1 MTFEQLRIFV
11 AVAQR
16 EHLTRAAEIINLTPS
31 AVSAAIKNLETF
43 YGVELFHR
51 VGRRIELT
59 DTGRIFLV
67 EARATLA
74 RARAAELTLAELGGL
89 QRGTLNVSASQT
101 IASYWLPPV
110 LMRFHDQ
117 YPRIEINLV
126 IGNTKNV
133 SDAIVEGA
141 ADLGFI
147 EGEINE
153 PALMMREI
161 AKDALMVVV
170 GPDHIWA
177 KSQDALSFDDLI
189 KHSSWVLRETGSGTR
204 SEFENAIKRAG
215 YNPDTLNVVLTLPSN
230 ESVISAAAAGNA
242 ATVVSSSV
250 ALPFIEQGRL
260 FRANISLP
268 ERSFMMLHHKERHHS
283 RAASVLADIA
293 LNRHLPAKSISAP

>member
-1 MTFEQLRIFV
+1 
-11 AVAQR
+11 
-16 EHLTRAAEIINLTPS
+16 
-31 AVSAAIKNLETF
+31 
-43 YGVELFHR
+43 
-51 VGRRIELT
+51 
-59 DTGRIFLV
+59 
-67 EARATLA
+67 
-74 RARAAELTLAELGGL
+74 
-89 QRGTLNVSASQT
+89 
-101 IASYWLPPV
+101 
-110 LMRFHDQ
+110 MRFHDQ

-189 KHSSWVLRETGSGTR
+189 THSSWVLRETGSGTR

-260 FRANISLP
+260 FRANITLP

>member
-31 AVSAAIKNLETF
+31 AVSAAIKNLETY

-59 DTGRIFLV
+59 ATGRIFLD

-89 QRGTLNVSASQT
+89 QRGTLNVAASQT

-117 YPRIEINLV
+117 YPRIEINLA
-126 IGNTKNV
+126 IGNTRNV
-133 SDAIVEGA
+133 SDAILNGTS
-141 ADLGFI
+141 DLGFI
-147 EGEINE
+147 EGEIDE
-153 PALMMREI
+153 PALLMREI
-161 AKDALMVVV
+161 AKDALMVIVA
-170 GPDHIWA
+170 PNHDWA
-177 KSQDALSFDDLI
+177 HGHPLTFADLVTQT
-189 KHSSWVLRETGSGTR
+189 SWVLRETGSGTR
-204 SEFENAIKRAG
+204 SEFENALRREGVSPA
-215 YNPDTLNVVLTLPSN
+215 DLNIVMTFPSN

-242 ATVVSSSV
+242 AAVVSSSV

-260 FRANISLP
+260 CAANITLP

-293 LNRHLPAKSISAP
+293 LTEK

>member
-31 AVSAAIKNLETF
+31 AVSSAIKNLETY

-59 DTGRIFLV
+59 PTGRIFLD
-67 EARATLA
+67 EAKATLA

-89 QRGTLNVSASQT
+89 QRGTLNVAASQT

-117 YPRIEINLV
+117 YPRIEINLS
-126 IGNTKNV
+126 IGNTRNV
-133 SDAIVEGA
+133 SDAILNGTS
-141 ADLGFI
+141 DLGFI
-147 EGEINE
+147 EGEIDE
-153 PALMMREI
+153 PALLMREI
-161 AKDALMVVV
+161 AKDALMVIIA
-170 GPDHIWA
+170 PNHDWA
-177 KSQDALSFDDLI
+177 KGQALTFQDLVTQT
-189 KHSSWVLRETGSGTR
+189 SWVLRETGSGTR
-204 SEFENAIKRAG
+204 SEFESALRKAG
-215 YNPDTLNVVLTLPSN
+215 VSPSDLNIVMTFPSN

-242 ATVVSSSV
+242 AAVVSSSV

-260 FRANISLP
+260 CAANITLP

-293 LNRHLPAKSISAP
+293 LNN

>member
-31 AVSAAIKNLETF
+31 AVSAAIKNLETY

-59 DTGRIFLV
+59 PTGRIFLD
-67 EARATLA
+67 EAKATLA

-89 QRGTLNVSASQT
+89 KRGTLNVAASQT

-110 LMRFHDQ
+110 LMRFHEQ
-117 YPRIEINLV
+117 YPRIEINLS
-126 IGNTKNV
+126 IGNTRNV
-133 SDAIVEGA
+133 SDAILNGSS
-141 ADLGFI
+141 DLGFI
-147 EGEINE
+147 EGEIDE

-161 AKDALMVVV
+161 AKDALMVIV
-170 GPDHIWA
+170 GPNHAWA
-177 KSQDALSFDDLI
+177 KGQPLKFQDLVTQT
-189 KHSSWVLRETGSGTR
+189 SWVLRETGSGTR
-204 SEFENAIKRAG
+204 SEFESALRRAG
-215 YNPDTLNVVLTLPSN
+215 VSPSELNIVMTLPSN

-242 ATVVSSSV
+242 AAVVSSSV

-260 FRANISLP
+260 HAANITLP

-293 LNRHLPAKSISAP
+293 LQKQ